1 MTGGIPKED
10 SYERIMGLVN
20 TDELNK
26 ILFDFFTT
34 ITFKQETSV
43 NLLNF
48 DGRVNNGSKR
58 NTSMLNDSLSPL
70 NCLNVY
76 SNEYKYCLY
85 TKQIAEKTNEIP
97 AVEELIK
104 GLNLEGIIVTWD
116 ALNSQTKNIE
126 AVINAGGDYTIP
138 IKGNQGIFYQDFM
151 LYFDQ
156 DKCDEIKA
164 GNLHSEYLTYIEKS
178 HSSIIQYECFQ
189 TSDIN

>member
-1 MTGGIPKED
+1 
-10 SYERIMGLVN
+10 
-20 TDELNK
+20 
-26 ILFDFFTT
+26 
-34 ITFKQETSV
+34 
-43 NLLNF
+43 
-48 DGRVNNGSKR
+48 
-58 NTSMLNDSLSPL
+58 MLNDSLSPL

-164 GNLHSEYLTYIEKS
+164 GNLHSEYLTI
-178 HSSIIQYECFQ
+178 
-189 TSDIN
+189 